1 LNQQAKKEWFFYNLW
16 MMILIE
22 EFGEDVADDVMKA
35 WKLFSD
41 GWKEYP
47 MSRAFTWNSPINYA
61 PAFCFPLEVPDKPSL
76 CTEGHTPLP
85 RDPEGH
91 LNVTS
96 YYLPNWTAPFGV
108 KRTEKALTLL
118 LDKWERG
125 LVIMGNVSKQYPANS
140 KLNIEFNLAC
150 HIALSVRSTINIL
163 RFYTL
168 LPELKAAEKRRC
180 ETIGALKAILKDEL
194 EIARQDMPLLAADS
208 RLAYHPEAHSRH
220 FTCKDLK
227 YKIEYVRKSLGGI
240 GVSLPL
246 LTITKNENINRK
258 QKT

>member
-1 LNQQAKKEWFFYNLW
+1 
-16 MMILIE
+16 
-22 EFGEDVADDVMKA
+22 
-35 WKLFSD
+35 
-41 GWKEYP
+41 
-47 MSRAFTWNSPINYA
+47 
-61 PAFCFPLEVPDKPSL
+61 
-76 CTEGHTPLP
+76 
-85 RDPEGH
+85 

-125 LVIMGNVSKQYPANS
+125 LVIMGNVSKQHSANS

-168 LPELKAAEKRRC
+168 LPELKAAGKKRC
-180 ETIGALKAILKDEL
+180 ETIGALKAILKNEI
-194 EIARQDMPLLAADS
+194 EIARKDMPLLAADS
-208 RLAYHPEAHSRH
+208 RLGYHPEAHSRH

-227 YKIEYVRKSLGGI
+227 YKIEYIRESLGK
-240 GVSLPL
+240 L
-246 LTITKNENINRK
+246 K
-258 QKT
+258 